1 MTDSRRAANHE
12 GMLARMTAR
21 GFRSTKPRRAVI
33 EAFVRSRR
41 YLTARELHEKLAATR
56 TSSGSQA
63 IGLATVYR
71 TLEVMREI
79 GAATEQVQGS
89 GEIAYLYCPIEHH
102 HHAVCT
108 KCHRVEDVPCA
119 SITRFENTLA
129 HELRFTLTQHR
140 MEFFGIC
147 RSCARR

>member
-1 MTDSRRAANHE
+1 
-12 GMLARMTAR
+12 MLARMTAR
-21 GFRSTKPRRAVI
+21 GFRSTQPRRAVV

-41 YLTARELHEKLAATR
+41 YLTARELHEKLAAAR
-56 TSSGSQA
+56 ESSGTQA

-79 GAATEQVQGS
+79 GAATEQVQAS

-129 HELRFTLTQHR
+129 HDLRFTLTQHR

>member
-1 MTDSRRAANHE
+1 VTGAARSVNLV
-12 GMLARMTAR
+12 GLLARMTAR

-41 YLTARELHEKLAATR
+41 YATARELHDKLAAAR
-56 TSSGSQA
+56 DGNGSPA
-63 IGLATVYR
+63 VGLATVYR

-79 GAATEQVQGS
+79 GAATEQVQAH

-119 SITRFENTLA
+119 SIARFENTLA
-129 HELRFTLTQHR
+129 HDLRFTLTQHR